1 MGLRTQIRRKRH
13 GRRASRRAQW
23 TLGSDENELLDLI
36 QLLRPIDAGH
46 ELIRIGGRGDGGY
59 LIPNDLE
66 GIGACFSP
74 GVGPTSQ
81 FEQELATRFG
91 IKCFLADASIEDP
104 SFSAA
109 ESPFFDFENK
119 FIGCHNSENFI
130 RLEDWITDKY
140 GTMGGGAISSLSTD
154 DLMLQMDIEG
164 DEFAVIVDTPRH
176 ILRRFRIMAI
186 EFHNLH
192 LLFEANWRRLFRS
205 IFNKIVE
212 DFYIVHIHPNNSTQ
226 LVSARGVDIP
236 PVMEITLLRQDRA
249 RKTDLPLG
257 YPHPLDEANCPQFP
271 DIVLPD
277 IFASVKRGE

>member
-140 GTMGGGAISSLSTD
+140 GTIGGGGRSAVFPPMISYYKWILREMNSPLLSIRPAIFSAVFALWPSNFTICTCSLKRTGDVSFAVSLTRSLKISISSTFILTIPHSWS
-154 DLMLQMDIEG
+154 QQEG
-164 DEFAVIVDTPRH
+164 
-176 ILRRFRIMAI
+176 
-186 EFHNLH
+186 
-192 LLFEANWRRLFRS
+192 S
-205 IFNKIVE
+205 IF
-212 DFYIVHIHPNNSTQ
+212 
-226 LVSARGVDIP
+226 
-236 PVMEITLLRQDRA
+236 RQSWKSR
-249 RKTDLPLG
+249 
-257 YPHPLDEANCPQFP
+257 C
-271 DIVLPD
+271 
-277 IFASVKRGE
+277 